1 MTSRR
6 ANSDP
11 ADLFSAEDYTLWCR
25 RLNAHIPSDGSAAI
39 LFDSTISEPAD
50 LLRQVIL
57 EAFESGVSDRFVSVF
72 GQGNPFLNEA
82 LSARYGVDPS
92 QIVCATGATTA
103 ITMALRI
110 LPVERRRVIVEAPRL
125 DLLHHL
131 PHSQGLAIDEL
142 PRAGDDFGIDPD
154 DLRKLLRRGAGMVL
168 LTNPHNPSGQIMS
181 NQRLAQIADIA
192 EEAGA
197 LVLVDEIYSDLWRDE
212 GFTPAVQIAP
222 NMMSVNSLSKSFG
235 LFSLRCGWILAAP
248 AIARRIEAANTRIE
262 FGASKLT
269 HALAAHVLQ
278 DMPRFDAYW
287 RKVLGANRPILEQAI
302 AGMRADGLIDGE
314 PPAAGCMYFPR
325 IEGVSDTLALARQ
338 LWADHRVLV
347 GPGEYFGQPG
357 HVRLG
362 FGMADGRLAT
372 SLGRLQEALIAIRN
386 TTPSAT
392 RRWAP

>member
-1 MTSRR
+1 MTSRP

-25 RLNAHIPSDGSAAI
+25 RLNAHIPTDGSAAI

-57 EAFESGVSDRFVSVF
+57 EAFESGISDRFVSVF
-72 GQGNPFLNEA
+72 GHGNRFLNEA
-82 LSARYGVDPS
+82 LSTRYGVDPS
-92 QIVCATGATTA
+92 QLVCATGATTA

-110 LPVERRRVIVEAPRL
+110 LPEDRRRVVIEAPRL

-131 PHSQGLAIDEL
+131 PQSQSLEIDEL
-142 PRAGDDFGIDPD
+142 PRRGDDFGIDPD

-168 LTNPHNPSGQIMS
+168 LTNPHNPSGRVMPA
-181 NQRLAQIADIA
+181 QRLAQIADVA
-192 EEAGA
+192 EEAGS
-197 LVLVDEIYSDLWRDE
+197 LVLVDEVYSDLWRDA
-212 GFTPAVQIAP
+212 GFTSAVQIAP
-222 NMMSVNSLSKSFG
+222 NMVSVNSLSKSFG
-235 LFSLRCGWILAAP
+235 LFSLRCGWIMAAP
-248 AIARRIEAANTRIE
+248 AVARRIEAANTRIE
-262 FGASKLT
+262 FGASKVT

-278 DMPRFDAYW
+278 DMTRFDAYW
-287 RKVLGANRPILEQAI
+287 RGVLRKNRPILEQAI
-302 AGMRADGLIDGE
+302 TGMKADGLIEGD

-325 IEGVSDTLALARQ
+325 ITDVSDTQSLARQ

-362 FGMADGRLAT
+362 FGMADGRLGA
-372 SLGRLQEALIAIRN
+372 SLGRLHEALLAIRN
-386 TTPSAT
+386 TASGAT
-392 RRWAP
+392 RRRAP

>member
-1 MTSRR
+1 MTARR
-6 ANSDP
+6 GDP
-11 ADLFSAEDYTLWCR
+11 SDLFSAEDYTLWCR
-25 RLNAHIPSDGSAAI
+25 RLNAHIPTDGSAAI

-57 EAFESGVSDRFVSVF
+57 EAFEGGISDRFVSVF
-72 GQGNPFLNEA
+72 GHGNRFLNEA
-82 LSARYGVDPS
+82 LSARYGVEPS

-110 LPVERRRVIVEAPRL
+110 LPEDRRGVIVETPRL

-131 PHSQGLAIDEL
+131 PQALGLEIDEL
-142 PRAGDDFGIDPD
+142 PRRGDDFGIDPD
-154 DLRKLLRRGAGMVL
+154 DLRKLLGRGAGMVL
-168 LTNPHNPSGQIMS
+168 LTNPHNPSGQVMS
-181 NQRLAQIADIA
+181 NQRLAQIADVA
-192 EEAGA
+192 EAAGA
-197 LVLVDEIYSDLWRDE
+197 LVLVDEIYSDLWREE

-235 LFSLRCGWILAAP
+235 LFSLRCGWVMAAP

-278 DMPRFDAYW
+278 DMPRFDGYW
-287 RKVLGANRPILEQAI
+287 RSVLRTNRPILERACT
-302 AGMRADGLIDGE
+302 AMKADGLIEGD

-325 IEGVSDTLALARQ
+325 IEGVADTQALARQ
-338 LWADHRVLV
+338 LWNDHRVLV

-362 FGMADGRLAT
+362 FGMADGRLGP
-372 SLGRLQEALIAIRN
+372 SLTRLHKALLAIRN
-386 TTPSAT
+386 ASSGAA
-392 RRWAP
+392 RRRAP